1 MVGRKRLMSD
11 FYLNKPIFKP
21 TNKRK
26 IKEEQKKAV
35 EKCSN
40 CKIKYSEI
48 DNLCSKCDSNFTKCS
63 DFAKDQGGKARLCL
77 LNNSKVEYECAKG
90 HVWLVSYAKS
100 TQRWCATCNAQSKK
114 NWRKQVNADQKKQV
128 EFYSDVQEQL
138 FKEARERMNQ
148 KLFENEELLARAQTD
163 KDMSELGDDID
174 SSFSQD
180 EAYHVN
186 WLLQSTQKS
195 LEAFFSQFDRAERSR
210 QYKSLAKKIHPDK
223 NSHPR
228 ATEAMSKL
236 SSFYESFN

>member
-26 IKEEQKKAV
+26 IKEEQKNAV

-100 TQRWCATCNAQSKK
+100 TQRWCATCNA
-114 NWRKQVNADQKKQV
+114 
-128 EFYSDVQEQL
+128 
-138 FKEARERMNQ
+138 
-148 KLFENEELLARAQTD
+148 
-163 KDMSELGDDID
+163 
-174 SSFSQD
+174 
-180 EAYHVN
+180 
-186 WLLQSTQKS
+186 
-195 LEAFFSQFDRAERSR
+195 
-210 QYKSLAKKIHPDK
+210 
-223 NSHPR
+223 
-228 ATEAMSKL
+228 
-236 SSFYESFN
+236 